1 MAWTAV
7 ATVGADGRDEIAP
20 LAMKRVSV
28 AGKKLLL
35 CHGQSGYFCIDEM
48 CTHEDYSLAFGCVKD
63 DRIKCSLHGSW
74 FDLASGQALNEP
86 ADCALHTYPTKVES
100 GQVWVEV

>member
-1 MAWTAV
+1 MGWFAV
-7 ATVGADGRDEIAP
+7 ADVGGPDELAP
-20 LAMKRVSV
+20 LAMKRIAV
-28 AGKKLLL
+28 AGRKLLL
-35 CHGQSGYFCIDEM
+35 CHGQAGYFCIDEM

-63 DRIKCSLHGSW
+63 NRIKCSLHGSW

-86 ADCALHTYPTKVES
+86 ADCALQTYPTKVEA

>member
-1 MAWTAV
+1 MGWSVV
-7 ATVGADGRDEIAP
+7 ASVGGPDELAP
-20 LAMKRVSV
+20 LAMKRVAV
-28 AGKKLLL
+28 AGRKLLL

-48 CTHEDYSLAFGCVKD
+48 CTHEDYSLAFGCVRD

-86 ADCALHTYPTKVES
+86 ADCALRTYPTKVEA